1 MFVPL
6 VPRDLTRSNILRTN
20 VQVITKQCFIMMLV
34 KCNVGDYYLDILD
47 ITAAASNCINI
58 NKSPPRLAL
67 VKHQVGA

>member
-1 MFVPL
+1 
-6 VPRDLTRSNILRTN
+6 
-20 VQVITKQCFIMMLV
+20 MMLI
-34 KCNVGDYYLDILD
+34 KCNSGDYYLDILD